1 MNYKFYFKDS
11 YDAEY
16 FYNRV
21 VEMAKNYGKVRLS
34 DLYDLTG
41 KGRINYLTSKYIWTK
56 DTILFDVI
64 LEFDIELSRYYVEF
78 PEPDHYPDV
87 ASVTPHSSVCARKTS
102 QSAEPI
108 NITILTENIENAN
121 EIINKVIERANQ
133 IKDRPVFITIS

>member
-1 MNYKFYFKDS
+1 MNYKFYFKDI

-21 VEMAKNYGKVRLS
+21 VEMAKNYDKVRLS

-41 KGRINYLTSKYIWTK
+41 KGRTNYLTSKYIWTK

-64 LEFDIELSRYYVEF
+64 REFDIELSRYYVEF

-87 ASVTPHSSVCARKTS
+87 ASVTPRSSVFTKETS
-102 QSAEPI
+102 QTAEPI
-108 NITILTENIENAN
+108 NITILTENIENVN